1 MVRRVYL
8 HLYLSCLPLSLLVLT
23 SSLGIKAVKAQTV
36 ETEYCSLNLSAC
48 DSPARDVAQSQD
60 DFVVGAYGIRPL
72 SDGTWEAGSVAPLQ
86 EFCRPTEATNVIPKS
101 CNAPSSREDSVSPI
115 PFHKGETGGE
125 RLALSTPSGIHTV
138 QATDSQKIDGE
149 LPVLQS
155 GEEPMPADF
164 GNGVSGMATSFQFPI
179 PNSQSPIP
187 ASEVREMSL
196 IAQIPQ
202 VPQLPPDIELPTN
215 VQEQEPPSQA
225 PLAPQPPTLLPPPEE
240 LLQSPQG
247 IPPTPE
253 AIPGRVPETITV
265 ERFEFEGN
273 TAISDEDLAE
283 ATAQFTNKSISF
295 AELFQAR
302 SAVTQLYLDRGY
314 ITSGALIPLQT
325 IEGGVV
331 RIQVVEGGLES
342 INVRGTERLN
352 PSYVRSR
359 LEIATEKP
367 LNRDRLLE
375 ALQLL
380 QLDPLIQNLSAELA
394 AGTEPGLSVLDVVV
408 TEAETFSV
416 QFSANNNRAP
426 SVGTFDRGVQI
437 NQANLL
443 GDGDGL
449 SLGYNNTSGSD
460 GLNISYTR
468 PVNPQN
474 GTLTF
479 SFGTTNSQVIEPPFE
494 RLDIEA
500 DSRYYELTF
509 RQPIYRTPTE
519 EFAFG
524 LTATRQESETSLLE
538 IPFAL
543 SLGADEQGRTRIS
556 AVRFFQEW
564 TKRNSNEVIA
574 ARSQF
579 SFGTG
584 AFDATINEEAP
595 DSRFFSWRGQAQWVR
610 LLAPDTLLL
619 VRADA
624 QLADRAL
631 VPLEQFG
638 LGGQESVRGYR
649 QDILLTDNGVLASAE
664 VRIPVLRLPQLEDS
678 VVQLAPFVDIGAAW
692 NNSGRP
698 DPDQNV
704 LASIGLGLQWQ
715 LGDILTLRLDY
726 GIPLVSISSSD
737 RTWQESGFYF
747 SIIASPF

>member
-1 MVRRVYL
+1 
-8 HLYLSCLPLSLLVLT
+8 
-23 SSLGIKAVKAQTV
+23 
-36 ETEYCSLNLSAC
+36 
-48 DSPARDVAQSQD
+48 
-60 DFVVGAYGIRPL
+60 
-72 SDGTWEAGSVAPLQ
+72 
-86 EFCRPTEATNVIPKS
+86 
-101 CNAPSSREDSVSPI
+101 
-115 PFHKGETGGE
+115 
-125 RLALSTPSGIHTV
+125 
-138 QATDSQKIDGE
+138 
-149 LPVLQS
+149 
-155 GEEPMPADF
+155 
-164 GNGVSGMATSFQFPI
+164 
-179 PNSQSPIP
+179 
-187 ASEVREMSL
+187 
-196 IAQIPQ
+196 
-202 VPQLPPDIELPTN
+202 
-215 VQEQEPPSQA
+215 
-225 PLAPQPPTLLPPPEE
+225 
-240 LLQSPQG
+240 
-247 IPPTPE
+247 
-253 AIPGRVPETITV
+253 
-265 ERFEFEGN
+265 
-273 TAISDEDLAE
+273 
-283 ATAQFTNKSISF
+283 
-295 AELFQAR
+295 
-302 SAVTQLYLDRGY
+302 
-314 ITSGALIPLQT
+314 
-325 IEGGVV
+325 
-331 RIQVVEGGLES
+331 
-342 INVRGTERLN
+342 
-352 PSYVRSR
+352 
-359 LEIATEKP
+359 
-367 LNRDRLLE
+367 
-375 ALQLL
+375 LQLL

-426 SVGTFDRGVQI
+426 SVGSFDRGVQI

-638 LGGQESVRGYR
+638 LGGQETVRGYR

-678 VVQLAPFVDIGAAW
+678 IVQLAPFVDIGAAW

-698 DPDQNV
+698 DPDPNV

>member
-1 MVRRVYL
+1 MVRKVYSRQ
-8 HLYLSCLPLSLLVLT
+8 YLPYLPLSLLVLT
-23 SSLGIKAVKAQTV
+23 TSLCVETVKAETV
-36 ETEYCSLNLSAC
+36 EETEYCRINVSPC
-48 DSPARDVAQSQD
+48 DSPARDIAQSQD
-60 DFVVGAYGIRPL
+60 DLDIGVYALHSANL
-72 SDGTWEAGSVAPLQ
+72 SGGTGTLGDASLASLQ
-86 EFCRPTEATNVIPKS
+86 ELCRPTEATNVVPS
-101 CNAPSSREDSVSPI
+101 CNAPTQKGDLVSPI
-115 PFHKGETGGE
+115 PSHKGETGGE
-125 RLALSTPSGIHTV
+125 RLALSTPSGVDIV
-138 QATDSQKIDGE
+138 QATDS
-149 LPVLQS
+149 L
-155 GEEPMPADF
+155 
-164 GNGVSGMATSFQFPI
+164 
-179 PNSQSPIP
+179 
-187 ASEVREMSL
+187 
-196 IAQIPQ
+196 AQIPQ
-202 VPQLPPDIELPTN
+202 VPQLPSDIELPTD
-215 VQEQEPPSQA
+215 VQEQEPPSEA
-225 PLAPQPPTLLPPPEE
+225 PLEPQPPTILPPPEE
-240 LLQSPQG
+240 LLNSPQG
-247 IPPTPE
+247 IPPTPDP
-253 AIPGRVPETITV
+253 IPGRVPETITV

-302 SAVTQLYLDRGY
+302 SAVTQLYLERGY

-543 SLGADEQGRTRIS
+543 SLGADNQGRTRIS

>member
-1 MVRRVYL
+1 MVRKVYL
-8 HLYLSCLPLSLLVLT
+8 CQYLPYLPLSLLVLT
-23 SSLGIKAVKAQTV
+23 SSLSIKAVKAQTV
-36 ETEYCSLNLSAC
+36 ETEDCSVNLSPC
-48 DSPARDVAQSQD
+48 YSLARDVAQSQD
-60 DFVVGAYGIRPL
+60 NFVVGAYSIRPANL
-72 SDGTWEAGSVAPLQ
+72 SGGPETLEGARLALLQ
-86 EFCRPTEATNVIPKS
+86 EFCPQTGATNVIPKS

-115 PFHKGETGGE
+115 PLHKRETQGDQ
-125 RLALSTPSGIHTV
+125 LALSTASGVDTV
-138 QATDSQKIDGE
+138 QSPDS
-149 LPVLQS
+149 L
-155 GEEPMPADF
+155 
-164 GNGVSGMATSFQFPI
+164 
-179 PNSQSPIP
+179 
-187 ASEVREMSL
+187 
-196 IAQIPQ
+196 AQIPQ
-202 VPQLPPDIELPTN
+202 APQLPSDIDLPTE
-215 VQEQEPPSQA
+215 VQEQEPPSEA
-225 PLAPQPPTLLPPPEE
+225 PLAPQPPTLLPPPEQ
-240 LLQSPQG
+240 LLESPQG

-253 AIPGRVPETITV
+253 AIPGKVPETITV

-283 ATAQFTNKSISF
+283 ATAQFTNKLISF

-302 SAVTQLYLDRGY
+302 SAVTQLYLERGY

-325 IEGGVV
+325 IEDGVV
-331 RIQVVEGGLES
+331 RIQVIEGGLES
-342 INVRGTERLN
+342 INVTGTERLN
-352 PSYVRSR
+352 PNYVRSR

-426 SVGTFDRGVQI
+426 SVGSFDRGVQI

-638 LGGQESVRGYR
+638 LGGQETVRGYR

-678 VVQLAPFVDIGAAW
+678 IVQLAPFVDIGAAW

-698 DPDQNV
+698 DPDPNV

>member
-1 MVRRVYL
+1 
-8 HLYLSCLPLSLLVLT
+8 
-23 SSLGIKAVKAQTV
+23 
-36 ETEYCSLNLSAC
+36 
-48 DSPARDVAQSQD
+48 
-60 DFVVGAYGIRPL
+60 
-72 SDGTWEAGSVAPLQ
+72 
-86 EFCRPTEATNVIPKS
+86 
-101 CNAPSSREDSVSPI
+101 
-115 PFHKGETGGE
+115 
-125 RLALSTPSGIHTV
+125 
-138 QATDSQKIDGE
+138 
-149 LPVLQS
+149 
-155 GEEPMPADF
+155 
-164 GNGVSGMATSFQFPI
+164 MATSFQSPI
-179 PNSQSPIP
+179 PNSQFPQNPPYS
-187 ASEVREMSL
+187 SREMYL
-196 IAQIPQ
+196 IAQTPQ
-202 VPQLPPDIELPTN
+202 VPQLPPDIDLPTD
-215 VQEQEPPSQA
+215 VLEQEPPSEA
-225 PLAPQPPTLLPPPEE
+225 PIEPQPPTQLPPPDE
-240 LLQSPQG
+240 LLNSPQG
-247 IPPTPE
+247 IPPTPDP
-253 AIPGRVPETITV
+253 IPGRVPDTITV

-273 TAISDEDLAE
+273 TAVSDEDLAE
-283 ATAQFTNKSISF
+283 ATESFTNRAISF

-342 INVRGTERLN
+342 INVRGTERLD
-352 PSYVRSR
+352 PDYVRSR
-359 LEIATEKP
+359 LEIATRKP

-449 SLGYNNTSGSD
+449 SLGYNNTSGSN

-479 SFGTTNSQVIEPPFE
+479 SFGATDSEVIEPPFD

-698 DPDQNV
+698 DPDPNV

>member
-1 MVRRVYL
+1 
-8 HLYLSCLPLSLLVLT
+8 VLT
-23 SSLGIKAVKAQTV
+23 SSLNVEAVKAETV
-36 ETEYCSLNLSAC
+36 ETGYCSVNLSPC
-48 DSPARDVAQSQD
+48 DSSARNVAQSQNN
-60 DFVVGAYGIRPL
+60 FVVGVYDTRPANL
-72 SDGTWEAGSVAPLQ
+72 SSGTGTLEEESLAPLK
-86 EFCRPTEATNVIPKS
+86 EFCRQTGATNVIPKS
-101 CNAPSSREDSVSPI
+101 CNAPTARKDSVSPI
-115 PFHKGETGGE
+115 PLHKRESGGD
-125 RLALSTPSGIHTV
+125 RLALSTLSGVDPV
-138 QATDSQKIDGE
+138 QATD
-149 LPVLQS
+149 LL
-155 GEEPMPADF
+155 
-164 GNGVSGMATSFQFPI
+164 
-179 PNSQSPIP
+179 
-187 ASEVREMSL
+187 
-196 IAQIPQ
+196 AQIPQ
-202 VPQLPPDIELPTN
+202 APQLPSDIELPTD
-215 VQEQEPPSQA
+215 VQEQELPSEA
-225 PLAPQPPTLLPPPEE
+225 PLESQPLTPLPPPEE
-240 LLQSPQG
+240 LLQQPG
-247 IPPTPE
+247 IIPPTPE

-273 TAISDEDLAE
+273 TAVSDEDLAE
-283 ATAQFTNKSISF
+283 ATAQFTNKPISF

-325 IEGGVV
+325 IEDGVV
-331 RIQVVEGGLES
+331 TIQVVEGGLEA
-342 INVRGTERLN
+342 INVRGTERLSPN
-352 PSYVRSR
+352 YVRSR

-408 TEAETFSV
+408 TESETFSV

-426 SVGTFDRGVQI
+426 SVGTFARGVQI

-474 GTLTF
+474 GTLSF
-479 SFGTTNSQVIEPPFE
+479 SFGTTNSEVIETPFE
-494 RLDIEA
+494 RLDIQA
-500 DSRYYELTF
+500 DSRYYELTY

-524 LTATRQESETSLLE
+524 LTATRQESETSLLG

-543 SLGADEQGRTRIS
+543 SLGADEQGQTRIS

-584 AFDATINEEAP
+584 AFNATINEEAP

-678 VVQLAPFVDIGAAW
+678 IVQLAPFIDIGAAW

-698 DPDQNV
+698 DPDPNV

>member
-1 MVRRVYL
+1 M
-8 HLYLSCLPLSLLVLT
+8 LT
-23 SSLGIKAVKAQTV
+23 SSLNVEAVKAETV
-36 ETEYCSLNLSAC
+36 ETGYCSVNLSPC
-48 DSPARDVAQSQD
+48 DSSARNVAQSQNN
-60 DFVVGAYGIRPL
+60 FVVGVYDTRPANL
-72 SDGTWEAGSVAPLQ
+72 SSGTGTLEEESLAPLK
-86 EFCRPTEATNVIPKS
+86 EFCRQTGATNVIPKS
-101 CNAPSSREDSVSPI
+101 CNAPTARKDSVSPI
-115 PFHKGETGGE
+115 PLHKRESGGD
-125 RLALSTPSGIHTV
+125 RLALSTLSGVDPV
-138 QATDSQKIDGE
+138 QATD
-149 LPVLQS
+149 LL
-155 GEEPMPADF
+155 
-164 GNGVSGMATSFQFPI
+164 
-179 PNSQSPIP
+179 
-187 ASEVREMSL
+187 
-196 IAQIPQ
+196 AQIPQ
-202 VPQLPPDIELPTN
+202 APQLPSDIELPTD
-215 VQEQEPPSQA
+215 VQEQELPSEA
-225 PLAPQPPTLLPPPEE
+225 PLESQPLTPLPPPEE
-240 LLQSPQG
+240 LLQQPG
-247 IPPTPE
+247 IIPPTPE

-273 TAISDEDLAE
+273 TAVSDEDLAE
-283 ATAQFTNKSISF
+283 ATAQFTNKPISF

-325 IEGGVV
+325 IEDGVV
-331 RIQVVEGGLES
+331 TIQVVEGGLEA
-342 INVRGTERLN
+342 INVRGTERLSPN
-352 PSYVRSR
+352 YVRSR

-408 TEAETFSV
+408 TESETFSV

-426 SVGTFDRGVQI
+426 SVGTFARGVQI

-474 GTLTF
+474 GTLSF
-479 SFGTTNSQVIEPPFE
+479 SFGTTNSEVIETPFE
-494 RLDIEA
+494 RLDIQA
-500 DSRYYELTF
+500 DSRYYELTY

-524 LTATRQESETSLLE
+524 LTATRQESETSLLG

-543 SLGADEQGRTRIS
+543 SLGADEQGQTRIS

-584 AFDATINEEAP
+584 AFNATINEEAP

-678 VVQLAPFVDIGAAW
+678 IVQLAPFIDIGAAW

-698 DPDQNV
+698 DPDPNV

>member
-1 MVRRVYL
+1 MVRKVYL
-8 HLYLSCLPLSLLVLT
+8 CQYLPYLPLSLLVLT
-23 SSLGIKAVKAQTV
+23 SSLSIKAVKAQAV
-36 ETEYCSLNLSAC
+36 ETEDCSVNLSAC
-48 DSPARDVAQSQD
+48 DSPARDVMQSQD
-60 DFVVGAYGIRPL
+60 DFDVGAYGIRPQ
-72 SDGTWEAGSVAPLQ
+72 SGGTRTLEGASVAPLQ
-86 EFCRPTEATNVIPKS
+86 EFCRPTEATKVVPKS
-101 CNAPSSREDSVSPI
+101 CNAPTDREDSVSRI
-115 PFHKGETGGE
+115 PLHKRKTGGE
-125 RLALSTPSGIHTV
+125 QLALSTPSGVDTV
-138 QATDSQKIDGE
+138 QATDS
-149 LPVLQS
+149 L
-155 GEEPMPADF
+155 
-164 GNGVSGMATSFQFPI
+164 
-179 PNSQSPIP
+179 
-187 ASEVREMSL
+187 
-196 IAQIPQ
+196 AQIPQ
-202 VPQLPPDIELPTN
+202 VPQLPPDIELPTD
-215 VQEQEPPSQA
+215 VQEQEPPSEA
-225 PLAPQPPTLLPPPEE
+225 PLAPQPPTLLPPPEQ
-240 LLQSPQG
+240 LLESPQT

-253 AIPGRVPETITV
+253 AIPGKVPETITV

-302 SAVTQLYLDRGY
+302 SAVTQLYLERGY

-342 INVRGTERLN
+342 INVTGTERLN
-352 PSYVRSR
+352 PNYVRSR
-359 LEIATEKP
+359 LEIATRKP

-449 SLGYNNTSGSD
+449 RLGYNNTSGSD

-543 SLGADEQGRTRIS
+543 SLGADNQGRTRIS

-638 LGGQESVRGYR
+638 LGGQETVRGYR

-678 VVQLAPFVDIGAAW
+678 IVQLAPFVDIGAAW

-698 DPDQNV
+698 DPDPNV

>member
-1 MVRRVYL
+1 
-8 HLYLSCLPLSLLVLT
+8 
-23 SSLGIKAVKAQTV
+23 
-36 ETEYCSLNLSAC
+36 
-48 DSPARDVAQSQD
+48 
-60 DFVVGAYGIRPL
+60 
-72 SDGTWEAGSVAPLQ
+72 
-86 EFCRPTEATNVIPKS
+86 
-101 CNAPSSREDSVSPI
+101 
-115 PFHKGETGGE
+115 
-125 RLALSTPSGIHTV
+125 
-138 QATDSQKIDGE
+138 
-149 LPVLQS
+149 
-155 GEEPMPADF
+155 
-164 GNGVSGMATSFQFPI
+164 
-179 PNSQSPIP
+179 
-187 ASEVREMSL
+187 
-196 IAQIPQ
+196 
-202 VPQLPPDIELPTN
+202 
-215 VQEQEPPSQA
+215 
-225 PLAPQPPTLLPPPEE
+225 
-240 LLQSPQG
+240 
-247 IPPTPE
+247 
-253 AIPGRVPETITV
+253 
-265 ERFEFEGN
+265 
-273 TAISDEDLAE
+273 
-283 ATAQFTNKSISF
+283 
-295 AELFQAR
+295 
-302 SAVTQLYLDRGY
+302 
-314 ITSGALIPLQT
+314 
-325 IEGGVV
+325 
-331 RIQVVEGGLES
+331 
-342 INVRGTERLN
+342 
-352 PSYVRSR
+352 
-359 LEIATEKP
+359 
-367 LNRDRLLE
+367 
-375 ALQLL
+375 
-380 QLDPLIQNLSAELA
+380 
-394 AGTEPGLSVLDVVV
+394 
-408 TEAETFSV
+408 V

-426 SVGTFDRGVQI
+426 SVGSFDRGVQI

-449 SLGYNNTSGSD
+449 SLGYNNTSGSN

-638 LGGQESVRGYR
+638 LGGQETVRGYR

-678 VVQLAPFVDIGAAW
+678 IVQLAPFVDIGAAW

-698 DPDQNV
+698 DPDPNV